1 MLCVECYHDNPE
13 GISFCEKCGYPLT
26 PQDKEEAPTT
36 DLLANR
42 YRIISPL
49 TEGGIG
55 SVHLGYDIRLNKVCA
70 IKELFKKR
78 LEEMSKMEYEA
89 SINLFKKEVE
99 LLANLRHPNIPCVT
113 DYFIENERYYLVMD
127 YIDGKDLELTLDE
140 EGAVSEK
147 QVIEW
152 AIQICR
158 ILEYLHGQFPPIIH
172 GDIKPAN
179 LIIRK
184 TDGAIILVDFG
195 SASAA
200 TSKKTLDT
208 SYGTEG
214 YAAPEQYLGKLDARC
229 DIYSLG
235 VTLYE
240 LLTGNLPEIAFEFG
254 PLREARPDLPISE
267 DIDNIVIK
275 AVNFKPELRYD
286 TAKQLKQDLLTAY
299 NKKYSSIVSQ
309 YKTNTLIMAHPE
321 MIVSHKEEK
330 KTIKVMVVDDEE
342 TMRDSLR
349 EIITYFN
356 DIKIVAEASNGEE
369 AIGIFTNL
377 KEKPDIIL
385 MDINLPQ
392 ISGIEVTQKLIPLC
406 PDLKVIMF
414 SAYLDEHKFISSFNA
429 GATGYIYKIGTS
441 WKELEDSIRKAF
453 DGGHPIS
460 SSANSLFVELIRSK
474 KLSDTITPSRAN
486 EEVIE
491 MKPVTDIK
499 EEEELVFPSKKI
511 TGKDEHGKGEELLE
525 EVIDEEIEHII
536 EEDTEEETIEVKEEI
551 IEEDAEEEIIEV
563 KEEIIEE
570 DTEEETIEV
579 KEEIEEIIEEEI
591 EEETPEVKE
600 ETCEKI
606 ESHSEE
612 NPAGKE
618 IKENINRTSDF
629 EHKAEVKSEFIT
641 STLCPLCNSSS
652 NRPGARFCKEC
663 GQKLIGEDLL
673 ISQQHLQLTEK
684 FLQFDS
690 LNSLIVEIQQNKERL
705 DESFF
710 RYLDKKM
717 EIFAAK
723 ENSELIN
730 SLSYLCKI
738 MDNLHIRKTATAEP
752 VKPAVTTIRPVKSHE
767 ESEKE
772 ESRKK
777 KKFGPVDSGR
787 LRADSGRLKKKSDDS
802 WKPARITP
810 GDRGSKRISAMEYR
824 KYVEIIQALRQI
836 ITTKSPEFLYDTIEE
851 KKEEL
856 DEKFTTVL
864 KRQID
869 FAMAENDNAQVKD
882 LKYLQKIISNH

>member
-13 GISFCEKCGYPLT
+13 GIAFCEKCGYPLT

-36 DLLANR
+36 DLLAGR

-49 TEGGIG
+49 TEGGTG

-70 IKELFKKR
+70 IKELFKRR
-78 LEEMSKMEYEA
+78 LEGMSKIEYEA

-140 EGAVSEK
+140 EGVVSEK

-158 ILEYLHGQFPPIIH
+158 ILEYLHSQLPPIIH

-200 TSKKTLDT
+200 TSKKNLET

-214 YAAPEQYLGKLDARC
+214 YASPEQYLGKLDARC

-240 LLTGNLPEIAFEFG
+240 LLTGNLPENPFEFA
-254 PLREARPDLPISE
+254 PLCETRPDLSISE
-267 DIDNIVIK
+267 EIDSIVIK

-286 TAKQLKQDLLTAY
+286 SAKQLKQDLLTAY

-309 YKTNTLIMAHPE
+309 YKTNTLIMTHPE
-321 MIVSHKEEK
+321 MIAPHKEEK

-349 EIITYFN
+349 EITNYFN
-356 DIKIVAEASNGEE
+356 DIKLVAEASSGEE
-369 AIGIFTNL
+369 AIGIFSNL

-392 ISGIEVTQKLIPLC
+392 ISGIEVTQKLMPLW

-414 SAYLDEHKFISSFNA
+414 SAYLDDHKFISSFNA

-460 SSANSLFVELIRSK
+460 SSANSLFVELIKTR
-474 KLSDTITPSRAN
+474 KLSDIITPCRSDK
-486 EEVIE
+486 EVIE
-491 MKPVTDIK
+491 IDMAADIK

-511 TGKDEHGKGEELLE
+511 SGKDEQEEKENLSEELLE
-525 EVIDEEIEHII
+525 EVIDDEIEII
-536 EEDTEEETIEVKEEI
+536 EEEVIEVKEET
-551 IEEDAEEEIIEV
+551 IEEEVIEV
-563 KEEIIEE
+563 KEETIEE
-570 DTEEETIEV
+570 EVIEVREETIEEEVIEV
-579 KEEIEEIIEEEI
+579 KEELSAEEEI
-591 EEETPEVKE
+591 KE
-600 ETCEKI
+600 E
-606 ESHSEE
+606 
-612 NPAGKE
+612 
-618 IKENINRTSDF
+618 ENINKTEEIKSDF
-629 EHKAEVKSEFIT
+629 SHKTEVKSEFIT
-641 STLCPLCNSSS
+641 STLCPLCNASA
-652 NRPGARFCKEC
+652 NRAGAKFCKEC
-663 GQKLIGEDLL
+663 GQKLLGEDLL
-673 ISQQHLQLTEK
+673 LAQKHLQLTEK

-690 LNSLIVEIQQNKERL
+690 LNSLIIEIQQNKDQL
-705 DESFF
+705 DEGFF
-710 RYLDKKM
+710 GYLDRRM

-723 ENSELIN
+723 ENSDLIN

-738 MDNLHIRKTATAEP
+738 MDNLHIRKAEAARAED
-752 VKPAVTTIRPVKSHE
+752 KTPAGIASIKSPE

-787 LRADSGRLKKKSDDS
+787 LRGDSGRLKKKSDDS
-802 WKPARITP
+802 WKPARINP
-810 GDRGSKRISAMEYR
+810 GDRGSKRISAVEYR
-824 KYVEIIQALRQI
+824 RYVEIIQAFRQI
-836 ITTKSPEFLYDTIEE
+836 ISSKPLEFLYETIEE

-856 DEKFTTVL
+856 DDKFSTVL

>member
-1 MLCVECYHDNPE
+1 VECYHDNPE
-13 GISFCEKCGYPLT
+13 GIAFCEKCGYPLT
-26 PQDKEEAPTT
+26 PQDKEESPTT
-36 DLLANR
+36 ELLADR

-140 EGAVSEK
+140 EGAISEK

-275 AVNFKPELRYD
+275 AVNFKPELRYES
-286 TAKQLKQDLLTAY
+286 AKKLKQDLLTAY

-321 MIVSHKEEK
+321 MIVTNKEEK
-330 KTIKVMVVDDEE
+330 RAIKVMVVDDEE

-349 EIITYFN
+349 EITNYFN
-356 DIKIVAEASNGEE
+356 DIKLVAEASNGEE
-369 AIGIFTNL
+369 ALQIFSNL

-392 ISGIEVTQKLIPLC
+392 ISGIEVTQKLMPLC
-406 PDLKVIMF
+406 PDLKIIMF

-474 KLSDTITPSRAN
+474 KISDTITPYRPDK
-486 EEVIE
+486 EVIE
-491 MKPVTDIK
+491 ISEVSHIK

-511 TGKDEHGKGEELLE
+511 TGKDDQEKNEEVLE
-525 EVIDEEIEHII
+525 EVMDDEFEHII
-536 EEDTEEETIEVKEEI
+536 
-551 IEEDAEEEIIEV
+551 EEEIIEV
-563 KEEIIEE
+563 KEEIVEQ
-570 DTEEETIEV
+570 EV
-579 KEEIEEIIEEEI
+579 NEAKEEIIEQEVNEAKEEI
-591 EEETPEVKE
+591 IEQEVIEAKK
-600 ETCEKI
+600 ETCEK
-606 ESHSEE
+606 SEAPGE
-612 NPAGKE
+612 EAPAKAETKE
-618 IKENINRTSDF
+618 TINGTFESDF
-629 EHKAEVKSEFIT
+629 AHKTEVKSEFIT
-641 STLCPLCNSSS
+641 STLCPLCNISS
-652 NRPGARFCKEC
+652 NRPGAKFCKEC
-663 GQKLIGEDLL
+663 GQKLTGEELL
-673 ISQQHLQLTEK
+673 LSQQHLQLTEK

-690 LNSLIVEIQQNKERL
+690 LNSLIIEIQQNKEHL

-710 RYLDKKM
+710 QYLDKKM
-717 EIFAAK
+717 EIFSAK
-723 ENSELIN
+723 ENSEFIN
-730 SLSYLCKI
+730 SLSYLYKI
-738 MDNLHIRKTATAEP
+738 MDNLHIRKTVTVEP
-752 VKPAVTTIRPVKSHE
+752 AKPAVTTIRPIE
-767 ESEKE
+767 ETEKE

-787 LRADSGRLKKKSDDS
+787 MRADSGRLKKKSEDS

-810 GDRGSKRISAMEYR
+810 GDRGSKRISAVEYR
-824 KYVEIIQALRQI
+824 RYVEIIQALRQI
-836 ITTKSPEFLYDTIEE
+836 INTKSPEFLYNTIEE

-856 DEKFTTVL
+856 DEKFSTVL

-882 LKYLQKIISNH
+882 LKYLQKAISNH

>member
-26 PQDKEEAPTT
+26 PQNKEEAPPTE
-36 DLLANR
+36 LLADR

-49 TEGGIG
+49 TEGGTG

-78 LEEMSKMEYEA
+78 LEEMSKVEYEA

-200 TSKKTLDT
+200 TSRKTLDT

-240 LLTGNLPEIAFEFG
+240 LLTGNLPEVAFEFA
-254 PLREARPDLPISE
+254 PIHETRPDLPVSE

-275 AVNFKPELRYD
+275 AVNFKPELRYES
-286 TAKQLKQDLLTAY
+286 AKKLKQDLLTAY

-321 MIVSHKEEK
+321 MITSNKEEK

-349 EIITYFN
+349 EITNYFN
-356 DIKIVAEASNGEE
+356 DIKLVAEASNGEE
-369 AIGIFTNL
+369 ALQIFPELN
-377 KEKPDIIL
+377 EKPDIIL
-385 MDINLPQ
+385 MDINLPL
-392 ISGIEVTQKLIPLC
+392 ISGIEVTRKLMPLY
-406 PDLKVIMF
+406 PDLKIIMF
-414 SAYLDEHKFISSFNA
+414 SAYLDEHKFMSSFNA

-474 KLSDTITPSRAN
+474 KLSDTITPYRN
-486 EEVIE
+486 GKE
-491 MKPVTDIK
+491 VTDSSTAGDI
-499 EEEELVFPSKKI
+499 EEELVFPSKKVP
-511 TGKDEHGKGEELLE
+511 GKDEHEKSEELLE
-525 EVIDEEIEHII
+525 DVIEIDII
-536 EEDTEEETIEVKEEI
+536 
-551 IEEDAEEEIIEV
+551 EEEIIEV
-563 KEEIIEE
+563 KEEEE
-570 DTEEETIEV
+570 VEVKSEEEVEVKSEEIEV
-579 KEEIEEIIEEEI
+579 KSEEEVEVKSEEEVEVKSEEIEVKSEEI
-591 EEETPEVKE
+591 VKE
-600 ETCEKI
+600 ENPETSEITEITAGEAIKETETVSGTKEI
-606 ESHSEE
+606 ES
-612 NPAGKE
+612 
-618 IKENINRTSDF
+618 DF
-629 EHKAEVKSEFIT
+629 VHKAEIKSEFIT
-641 STLCPLCNSSS
+641 STLCPLCNISS
-652 NRPGARFCKEC
+652 NRPGAKFCKEC
-663 GQKLIGEDLL
+663 GQRLTGEDLL
-673 ISQQHLQLTEK
+673 VSQQYLHLTEK

-690 LNSLIVEIQQNKERL
+690 LNSLIIEIQQNKDQL
-705 DESFF
+705 DEGFF
-710 RYLDKKM
+710 QYLDKRM
-717 EIFAAK
+717 EIFAMK
-723 ENSELIN
+723 ENSEFMN

-738 MDNLHIRKTATAEP
+738 MDNLHIRKTAGAKQE
-752 VKPAVTTIRPVKSHE
+752 KPTTIVPVKSNE
-767 ESEKE
+767 EKE
-772 ESRKK
+772 EIRKK
-777 KKFGPVDSGR
+777 KKFGPV
-787 LRADSGRLKKKSDDS
+787 DSGRLKKKSDDS

-810 GDRGSKRISAMEYR
+810 GDRVSKRISAVEYR
-824 KYVEIIQALRQI
+824 RYVEIIQALRQI
-836 ITTKSPEFLYDTIEE
+836 IKSKPSEFLYETIEE
-851 KKEEL
+851 RKEEL
-856 DEKFTTVL
+856 DDKFSTVL

-869 FAMAENDNAQVKD
+869 FAMAENDSAQVKD

>member
-26 PQDKEEAPTT
+26 PQDKEEAPKTE
-36 DLLANR
+36 LLADR

-49 TEGGIG
+49 TEGGTG

-78 LEEMSKMEYEA
+78 LEEMSKIEYEA
-89 SINLFKKEVE
+89 SISLFKKEVE

-158 ILEYLHGQFPPIIH
+158 ILEYLHSQFPPIIH

-240 LLTGNLPEIAFEFG
+240 LLTGNLPETAFEFG

-267 DIDNIVIK
+267 DIDNIVSK
-275 AVNFKPELRYD
+275 SVNFKPELRYES
-286 TAKQLKQDLLTAY
+286 AKKLKQDLLTAY

-321 MIVSHKEEK
+321 MIVPPHKEEK

-349 EIITYFN
+349 EITSYFN
-356 DIKIVAEASNGEE
+356 DIKLVAEASSGEE
-369 AIGIFTNL
+369 ALHIFSNL

-392 ISGIEVTQKLIPLC
+392 ISGIEVTQKIMPLC

-460 SSANSLFVELIRSK
+460 SSANSLFVDLIKSK
-474 KLSDTITPSRAN
+474 KIFDTITPCTSDK
-486 EEVIE
+486 EVIE
-491 MKPVTDIK
+491 ISSVNIK
-499 EEEELVFPSKKI
+499 EEEELVFPSKRI
-511 TGKDEHGKGEELLE
+511 TGKEEQEKSEELLE
-525 EVIDEEIEHII
+525 EVIDNEFEHII
-536 EEDTEEETIEVKEEI
+536 EEEVIEVIEETDKEEVIEV
-551 IEEDAEEEIIEV
+551 IEE
-563 KEEIIEE
+563 
-570 DTEEETIEV
+570 TG
-579 KEEIEEIIEEEI
+579 
-591 EEETPEVKE
+591 
-600 ETCEKI
+600 EKI
-606 ESHSEE
+606 ETEIEPLPVATEE
-612 NPAGKE
+612 TKETVKGKKE
-618 IKENINRTSDF
+618 IESDF
-629 EHKAEVKSEFIT
+629 LHRTDASSEFIT
-641 STLCPLCNSSS
+641 STLCPLCNISS
-652 NRPGARFCKEC
+652 NRPGAKFCKEC
-663 GQKLIGEDLL
+663 GQKLSGEDFLL
-673 ISQQHLQLTEK
+673 SQQYLQLTEK
-684 FLQFDS
+684 FLQFAS
-690 LNSLIVEIQQNKERL
+690 LNSLIIEIQQNKDRL
-705 DESFF
+705 DEGFF

-717 EIFAAK
+717 EIFSKK

-730 SLSYLCKI
+730 SMSYLYKI
-738 MDNLHIRKTATAEP
+738 MDNLHIRKTVAVEP
-752 VKPAVTTIRPVKSHE
+752 AKPAVTTIRPVKNQE

-772 ESRKK
+772 EIRKK

-810 GDRGSKRISAMEYR
+810 GDRGSKRISATEYR
-824 KYVEIIQALRQI
+824 KYVDIIQALRQI
-836 ITTKSPEFLYDTIEE
+836 VATKSPEFLYDTIEE

-869 FAMAENDNAQVKD
+869 FAMAENDNAQ
-882 LKYLQKIISNH
+882 

>member
-1 MLCVECYHDNPE
+1 
-13 GISFCEKCGYPLT
+13 
-26 PQDKEEAPTT
+26 
-36 DLLANR
+36 
-42 YRIISPL
+42 
-49 TEGGIG
+49 
-55 SVHLGYDIRLNKVCA
+55 
-70 IKELFKKR
+70 
-78 LEEMSKMEYEA
+78 
-89 SINLFKKEVE
+89 
-99 LLANLRHPNIPCVT
+99 
-113 DYFIENERYYLVMD
+113 
-127 YIDGKDLELTLDE
+127 IDGKDLELTLDE
-140 EGAVSEK
+140 EGAISEK

-275 AVNFKPELRYD
+275 AVNFKPELRYES
-286 TAKQLKQDLLTAY
+286 AKQLKQDLLTAY

-321 MIVSHKEEK
+321 MIIPNKEEK
-330 KTIKVMVVDDEE
+330 RTIKVMVVDDEE

-349 EIITYFN
+349 EITSYFN
-356 DIKIVAEASNGEE
+356 DIKLVAEASTGEE
-369 AIGIFTNL
+369 ALQLFSNL
-377 KEKPDIIL
+377 KEKPDVIL

-406 PDLKVIMF
+406 PDLKIIMF
-414 SAYLDEHKFISSFNA
+414 SAYLDEYKFMSSFNA

-460 SSANSLFVELIRSK
+460 SSAHSLFVELIRTK
-474 KLSDTITPSRAN
+474 KLSDTITPYRPDK
-486 EEVIE
+486 EVIE
-491 MKPVTDIK
+491 ISEVSDIK

-511 TGKDEHGKGEELLE
+511 TGKEEQEKNEEVLE
-525 EVIDEEIEHII
+525 EVIDDEFEHII
-536 EEDTEEETIEVKEEI
+536 
-551 IEEDAEEEIIEV
+551 EEEIIEV
-563 KEEIIEE
+563 NEEIVEQ
-570 DTEEETIEV
+570 EV
-579 KEEIEEIIEEEI
+579 I
-591 EEETPEVKE
+591 EVKE
-600 ETCEKI
+600 ETCEK
-606 ESHSEE
+606 SEAPGE
-612 NPAGKE
+612 EALAEAE
-618 IKENINRTSDF
+618 IKETINGTFESDF
-629 EHKAEVKSEFIT
+629 AHKTEVKSEFIT
-641 STLCPLCNSSS
+641 STLCPLCNISS
-652 NRPGARFCKEC
+652 NRPGAKFCKEC
-663 GQKLIGEDLL
+663 GQKLTGEELL
-673 ISQQHLQLTEK
+673 LSQQHLQLTEK

-690 LNSLIVEIQQNKERL
+690 LNSLIIEIQQNKEHL

-710 RYLDKKM
+710 QYLDKKM
-717 EIFAAK
+717 EIFSAK

-738 MDNLHIRKTATAEP
+738 MDNLHIRKTVEVEP
-752 VKPAVTTIRPVKSHE
+752 AKPAVTTIRPIE
-767 ESEKE
+767 ETEKE

-787 LRADSGRLKKKSDDS
+787 MRADSGRLKKKSEDS

-810 GDRGSKRISAMEYR
+810 GDRGSKRISAVEYR
-824 KYVEIIQALRQI
+824 RYVEIIQALRQI
-836 ITTKSPEFLYDTIEE
+836 INTKSPEFLYDTIEE

-856 DEKFTTVL
+856 DEKFSTVL

-882 LKYLQKIISNH
+882 LKYLQKAISNH